1 ELRKPGTYTRLF
13 EIGNRVKTALQGAAR
28 AAGFPAQVAGEAPVF
43 EIYFTDRPIT
53 DYRATL
59 TADRALHAAFT
70 RALLERGV
78 VKAAQKIYVS
88 LAHTEEDIQRTV
100 QAFNAALEAVAQQQ
114 P

>member
-1 ELRKPGTYTRLF
+1 
-13 EIGNRVKTALQGAAR
+13 VKTALGEAAR
-28 AAGFPAQVAGEAPVF
+28 RAGFKAQVAGEAPVF

-70 RALLERGV
+70 RELLERGI

-100 QAFNAALEAVAQQQ
+100 QVFTAALEAVAEQRS
-114 P
+114 

>member
-1 ELRKPGTYTRLF
+1 
-13 EIGNRVKTALQGAAR
+13 
-28 AAGFPAQVAGEAPVF
+28 VAGEAPVF

-59 TADRALHAAFT
+59 TADRARHAIFT

-100 QAFNAALEAVAQQQ
+100 QAFSAALQAVAQQT